1 MRKGSDD
8 MSTAVQNKKLY
19 GLANLL
25 FLYLN
30 VFVAFSLVYFFLDM
44 FRLGPLLDPFILK
57 EKQILL
63 SEKLGN
69 ALHLSAAAL
78 LFEGYGNIIPIGWSR
93 VVAFIEQT
101 IGFLLP
107 AFIMV
112 KFIPSENEYRSR
124 KRSSAFKLLVKAF
137 FVIAGALFV
146 SFSLEMFLVPN
157 HIIDGGIVGI
167 SIIMSYLTGL
177 KLELYLLL
185 LNLPFLYLG
194 YLKIGKRFVVTTLL
208 GITVLS
214 LGTLLLYN
222 VPVPTENPLLASVFG
237 GFCLGIGVGLVI
249 RYGGSLDGT
258 EILGILLTRRTS
270 FSVGKV
276 IMFINIFVFSS
287 AGFIFGWD
295 KALLSLAAY
304 YIASNM
310 IDFTIKIYD

>member
-1 MRKGSDD
+1 ML
-8 MSTAVQNKKLY
+8 TQNKKLY
-19 GLANLL
+19 DLANFL

-30 VFVAFSLVYFFLDM
+30 VFVAFGVIYLFLDI
-44 FRLGPLLDPFILK
+44 FQLGPLIDPSALK
-57 EKQILL
+57 EQPKLFA
-63 SEKLGN
+63 EKLEN
-69 ALHLSAAAL
+69 AFHLSGIAL
-78 LFEGYGNIIPIGWSR
+78 FFEDTSKIIPSGWSR
-93 VVAFIEQT
+93 AVANIEQAV
-101 IGFLLP
+101 GFLLP
-107 AFIMV
+107 AFIMM
-112 KFIPSENEYRSR
+112 KFSPEENEYRSR
-124 KRSSAFKLLVKAF
+124 SKISFRKFFFKSV
-137 FVIAGALFV
+137 FVIIGALFV
-146 SFSLEMFLVPN
+146 SLALEFFLIPN

-177 KLELYLLL
+177 KLEFYLLL

-194 YLKIGKRFVVTTLL
+194 YKKIGKRFVVTTLL

-214 LGTLLLYN
+214 LGTLVLYN
-222 VPVPTENPLLASVFG
+222 VPVPTGNPLLASLFG
-237 GFCLGIGVGLVI
+237 GIFLGVGVGIVI

-258 EILGILLTRRTS
+258 EILGILLNRRTS

-310 IDFTIKIYD
+310 IDVTLERFG

>member
-1 MRKGSDD
+1 ML
-8 MSTAVQNKKLY
+8 TQNKKLY
-19 GLANLL
+19 DLANFL

-30 VFVAFSLVYFFLDM
+30 VFVAFSLIYLFLDI
-44 FRLGPLLDPFILK
+44 FQLGPLLDPFALK
-57 EKQILL
+57 EQQKLL
-63 SEKLGN
+63 AEKLGN
-69 ALHLSAAAL
+69 AFHLSGRAL
-78 LFEGYGNIIPIGWSR
+78 FFEDASEIIPIGWSR
-93 VVAFIEQT
+93 AVANIEQA

-107 AFIMV
+107 AFIMMR
-112 KFIPSENEYRSR
+112 FIPQEKEF
-124 KRSSAFKLLVKAF
+124 RSSNRISLRKLFIKSF
-137 FVIAGALFV
+137 FVIVGALSV
-146 SFSLEMFLVPN
+146 SLGLEFFLVPN

-177 KLELYLLL
+177 KLEFYLLL

-194 YLKIGKRFVVTTLL
+194 YKKIGKRFVVTTLL

-214 LGTLLLYN
+214 LGTLVLYN
-222 VPVPTENPLLASVFG
+222 VPVPTENPLIASLFG
-237 GFCLGIGVGLVI
+237 GICLGIGVGIVI

-258 EILGILLTRRTS
+258 EILGILLNRRTS

-310 IDFTIKIYD
+310 IDVTLEGFS